1 MSNNRIVSIDILR
14 GMTVAAMIL
23 VNNGLE
29 PSFAILEHA
38 EWNGMTPTDL
48 VFPFFLFIMGVSTYL
63 SLRKYNFEWSR
74 RTVSKIVRRALLLFL
89 IGMAMR
95 WYAKWWNGTQWDLS
109 TLRYFGVLQ
118 RIALCYLAAGL
129 FAVAV
134 PHKYTLPTVVVLL
147 VGYTVILL
155 TGNGYVPDINQNIVG
170 RVDLRLFGYDHLY
183 HGNPIDPEGLLSTI
197 PAIAHTLI
205 GFYCGQKLI
214 NSLTPNPSHKER
226 GVYAS
231 PIENANN
238 KTSVTPSGAETCA
251 LFPIGAVLVLLGY
264 LLQFWLPLNKI
275 IWSPSYTLASCGLA
289 ALCLAL
295 LTHSPLST
303 LHSPLKKFFLVFG
316 VNPLALFVLS
326 GLLAITFSH
335 IGVNS
340 VVVTFARWLFDMP
353 ELQSLTF
360 ALFYVLVCWL
370 IGYILYRRHI
380 YIKL

>member
-23 VNNGLE
+23 VNNGLS

-48 VFPFFLFIMGVSTYL
+48 VFPFFLFIMGISTYI
-63 SLRKYNFEWSR
+63 SLRKYNFEWNR
-74 RTVSKIVRRALLLFL
+74 QTVWKIVRRALLLFL

-109 TLRYFGVLQ
+109 NLRYFGVLQ

-129 FAVAV
+129 FAIGVK
-134 PHKYTLPTVVVLL
+134 HKYTLPTVVILL
-147 VGYTVILL
+147 VGYTIILL
-155 TGNGYVPDINQNIVG
+155 TGNGYTPDINQNIVG
-170 RVDLRLFGYDHLY
+170 RIDLNLFGYDHLY

-205 GFYCGQKLI
+205 GFYCGKI
-214 NSLTPNPSHKER
+214 MLTRQS
-226 GVYAS
+226 
-231 PIENANN
+231 NA
-238 KTSVTPSGAETCA
+238 
-251 LFPIGAVLVLLGY
+251 LYPIGSVLVILGY

-295 LTHSPLST
+295 LTNSPRST

-335 IGVNS
+335 IGVNGA
-340 VVVTFARWLFDMP
+340 VATFARWLFTMP
-353 ELQSLTF
+353 ELQSLIF

-370 IGYILYRRHI
+370 VGYILYRRHI

>member
-1 MSNNRIVSIDILR
+1 MSNNRIISIDLLR

-29 PSFAILEHA
+29 PSFTILEHA

-48 VFPFFLFIMGVSTYL
+48 VFPFFLFIMGVSTYI

-74 RTVSKIVRRALLLFL
+74 QTVWKIVRRALLLFL

-95 WYAKWWNGTQWDLS
+95 WYGKWWHGTQWDFS

-129 FAVAV
+129 FAIGVK
-134 PHKYTLPTVVVLL
+134 HKYTLPTIVILL
-147 VGYTVILL
+147 TGYTVILL

-170 RVDLRLFGYDHLY
+170 RIDLELFGYEHLY

-205 GFYCGQKLI
+205 GFYCGKI
-214 NSLTPNPSHKER
+214 IIKER
-226 GVYAS
+226 NTRQQEAGLNRLFA
-231 PIENANN
+231 
-238 KTSVTPSGAETCA
+238 TGAT
-251 LFPIGAVLVLLGY
+251 LTLLGY

-275 IWSPSYTLASCGLA
+275 IWSPSYTLLSCGFA

-295 LTHSPLST
+295 LTSKTST
-303 LHSPLKKFFLVFG
+303 NSKSSVASSGTKGGGTFFLVFG

-326 GLLAITFSH
+326 GLLAITFGNTG
-335 IGVNS
+335 INGAVAN
-340 VVVTFARWLFDMP
+340 FARWLFTMP
-353 ELQSLTF
+353 EMQSLNF

>member
-1 MSNNRIVSIDILR
+1 MSNKRIISIDLLR

-29 PSFAILEHA
+29 HSFAILEHA

-48 VFPFFLFIMGVSTYL
+48 VFPFFLFIMGVSTYI
-63 SLRKYNFEWSR
+63 SLRKYNFAWNR
-74 RTVSKIVRRALLLFL
+74 QTVWKIVRRALLLYL

-95 WYAKWWNGTQWDLS
+95 WYGKWWNGTQWDFS

-129 FAVAV
+129 FAIGVK
-134 PHKYTLPTVVVLL
+134 HKYTLPTVVILL
-147 VGYTVILL
+147 VGYTIILL

-170 RVDLRLFGYDHLY
+170 RVDLELFGYGHLY

-205 GFYCGQKLI
+205 GFYCGKTLI
-214 NSLTPNPSHKER
+214 DSLTPAKS
-226 GVYAS
+226 
-231 PIENANN
+231 
-238 KTSVTPSGAETCA
+238 KTSAAPLRAEWGTSASA
-251 LFPIGAVLVLLGY
+251 LYPIGAILTLLGY

-275 IWSPSYTLASCGLA
+275 IWSPSYTLLSCGFA

-295 LTHSPLST
+295 LTNSPLST

-335 IGVNS
+335 IGVNGL
-340 VVVTFARWLFDMP
+340 VVSFARWLFTMP
-353 ELQSLTF
+353 ELQSLVF

-370 IGYILYRRHI
+370 VGYILYRRRI